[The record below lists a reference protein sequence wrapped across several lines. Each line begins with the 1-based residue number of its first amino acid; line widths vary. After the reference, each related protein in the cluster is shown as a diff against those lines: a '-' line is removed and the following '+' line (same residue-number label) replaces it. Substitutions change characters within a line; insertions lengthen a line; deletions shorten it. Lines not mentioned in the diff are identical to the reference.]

1 MEVVLIMILVL
12 YLLACFFR
20 KHVLAINGKNNN
32 DDGEQE
38 KHKLRRRSEQYA
50 KIKARKEKRKLRVRS
65 LSSRSIKKLIVLI
78 V

>member
-1 MEVVLIMILVL
+1 VLCFDVVLLFV
-12 YLLACFFR
+12 LACFYT
-20 KHVLAINGKNNN
+20 KSMLVIDGKNNI

-50 KIKARKEKRKLRVRS
+50 EIKSWKEKRKLRVTS
-65 LSSRSIKKLIVLI
+65 LSSRSIKKLTVLI